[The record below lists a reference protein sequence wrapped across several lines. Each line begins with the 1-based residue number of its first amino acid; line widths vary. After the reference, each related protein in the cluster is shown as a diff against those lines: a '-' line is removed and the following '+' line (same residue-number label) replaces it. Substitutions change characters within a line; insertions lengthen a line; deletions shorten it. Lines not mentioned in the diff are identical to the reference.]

1 MEIDQDWV
9 TNNIDLIMKEFLRIH
24 PEFNEKNKNSINSK
38 SKHKKNMLENMDTLT
53 YRPIY
58 YICKTFPEKEK
69 RIKDLYRNARNER
82 DENEKHCRIW
92 HDNYQRMKQNL
103 INEFGKKSQEVEVAL
118 K

>member
-9 TNNIDLIMKEFLRIH
+9 TNNIDLIMKEFVKIH
-24 PEFNEKNKNSINSK
+24 PKYKKTDNASMASK
-38 SKHKKNMLENMDTLT
+38 SRERKNMLEDMDTMK